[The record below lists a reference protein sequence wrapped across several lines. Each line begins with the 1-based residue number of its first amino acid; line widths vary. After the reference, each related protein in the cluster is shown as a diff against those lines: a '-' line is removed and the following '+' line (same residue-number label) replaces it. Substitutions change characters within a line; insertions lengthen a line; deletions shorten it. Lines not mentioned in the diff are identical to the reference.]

1 MSPLDVND
9 FSAPQPQSE
18 FPYSMKTQDV
28 FEHSRGVAWTAT
40 LYCGTEKVGFI
51 EQDGTGGADRISF
64 YNQLEE
70 AKWNEKVEEAFSG
83 NHESASFYLLVQ
95 EEEKLAR

>member
-1 MSPLDVND
+1 MSSIDVNS
-9 FSAPQPQSE
+9 FSTPAPKSD

-28 FEHSRGVAWTAT
+28 FEHSRGIAWTAI
-40 LYCGTEKVGFI
+40 LYRENEKVGFI

-83 NHESASFYLLVQ
+83 NSEAASFYLLVQ
-95 EEEKLAR
+95 EEETLSR